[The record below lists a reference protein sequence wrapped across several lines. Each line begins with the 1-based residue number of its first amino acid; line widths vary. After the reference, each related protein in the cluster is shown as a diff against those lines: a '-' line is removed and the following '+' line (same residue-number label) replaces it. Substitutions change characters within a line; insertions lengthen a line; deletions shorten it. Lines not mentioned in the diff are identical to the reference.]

1 MLVGQRQNCRSGCG
15 DTAEGELRSPIG
27 ALKPW
32 PCPGPSRHCA
42 MLECE
47 GRAQIT
53 HSSRH
58 NAAPA
63 APSRSCLCARA
74 RALDLQEVFWGFLN
88 KPGQSRPARRFP
100 PLPAPRPKMA
110 PGAEASSGATMAA
123 TRLELN
129 LMRLLSRCE
138 ALAAERRDPEE
149 WRLEK
154 VRPPRP
160 SRPAARRPA
169 LSDRDG
175 SAVVLNSQP
184 WPLRVFLLNA
194 VA

>member
-1 MLVGQRQNCRSGCG
+1 
-15 DTAEGELRSPIG
+15 
-27 ALKPW
+27 
-32 PCPGPSRHCA
+32 
-42 MLECE
+42 
-47 GRAQIT
+47 
-53 HSSRH
+53 
-58 NAAPA
+58 
-63 APSRSCLCARA
+63 
-74 RALDLQEVFWGFLN
+74 
-88 KPGQSRPARRFP
+88 
-100 PLPAPRPKMA
+100 MA

-160 SRPAARRPA
+160 SCPAAPRPA
-169 LSDRDG
+169 LNNRDG